1 MAIFTKSRKHPLLF
15 TLTPICFLNT
25 SGGIQAQQQPAKP
38 NIIIILADDMGYSDL
53 GCYGSEINTPNID
66 NLANNGI
73 RFTHFYNAGR
83 CWPTRASLL
92 SGYYPNAIGM
102 DPVSAKR
109 EGPDW
114 VKTMPQYLNDAG
126 YETYHVGKWHYFNKP
141 RPTTDGGFSHSC
153 LLDHFDN
160 YFYNYELELNGRGTV
175 KLAKENQE
183 YIATALTDHAILFL
197 EEHRNKVPGK
207 PFFLYLAFNTPHF
220 PLKAPASDIEK
231 YKDRYNKGWDHL
243 KKERWRKMKK
253 MGLVNC
259 RPSRSEPGVNQTYPH
274 LMSDS
279 VLIDS
284 LGGSEVLYPVPWKS
298 LAREEKQFQSVKMA
312 IHAAMVDRIDQETGR
327 VINQLKKMD
336 AFDNTVIFFMSDN
349 GASAEIMI
357 RGNGHDRLA
366 EPGSEASYLC
376 LGPGWA
382 GASNT
387 PFRRYKSWTH
397 EGGISTP
404 LIVHWPEGIK
414 EKGAI
419 RNEQGHV
426 VDFIPTFLDLTGMN
440 QAETLN
446 GSIVPPLPGKSLLP
460 AILGNKSVS
469 HDFLFF
475 HHYGL
480 FKNDPD
486 NCALR
491 MGQWKIVSSNKD
503 GKNWELYDLRKDRSE
518 QKELSGKNPEIV
530 RQMVQKWTELDE
542 LYKKQSYQI
551 NNQ

>member
-1 MAIFTKSRKHPLLF
+1 MKHFVNPLDKI
-15 TLTPICFLNT
+15 LTPFCAFFLPVAVH
-25 SGGIQAQQQPAKP
+25 SQEVPQKP
-38 NIIIILADDMGYSDL
+38 NIVIIMADDMGYSDL

-66 NLANNGI
+66 NLAFNGI
-73 RFTHFYNAGR
+73 RYTHFYNAGR

-102 DPVSAKR
+102 DPLPAKR
-109 EGPDW
+109 ISPTW
-114 VKTMPQYLNDAG
+114 VKTLPQYLNDAG

-160 YFYNYELELNGRGTV
+160 YFYNYELELNGQGTG
-175 KLAKENQE
+175 KHTKEKQK
-183 YIATALTDHAILFL
+183 YISTALTDHAISFL
-197 EEHRNKVPGK
+197 EEHREKDPEK

-220 PLKAPASDIEK
+220 PLKAPASDIET
-231 YKDRYNKGWDHL
+231 YKNRYTKGWDQL

-253 MGLVNC
+253 MGIVNS
-259 RPSRSEPGVNQTYPH
+259 RPASREPGVNQTYPH
-274 LMSDS
+274 LMTDS

-284 LGGSEVLYPVPWKS
+284 LGENEVLYPVSWKS
-298 LAREEKQFQSVKMA
+298 LTKEEKQFQSVKMA
-312 IHAAMVDRIDQETGR
+312 IHAAMVDRIDQESGR
-327 VINQLKKMD
+327 VIDQLKKMNV
-336 AFDNTVIFFMSDN
+336 FDNTIVFFLSDN

-387 PFRRYKSWTH
+387 PFRLYKSWTH
-397 EGGISTP
+397 EGGIATP

-414 EKGAI
+414 DKGTI
-419 RNEQGHV
+419 RTGQGHV
-426 VDFIPTFLDLTGMN
+426 IDFIPTFLELTGIH
-440 QAETLN
+440 QAETWN
-446 GSIVPPLPGKSLLP
+446 GSTVPVLPGKSLLP
-460 AILGNKSVS
+460 AIFGNNSVN
-469 HDFLFF
+469 HEFLYF
-475 HHYGL
+475 HHGGL

-491 MGQWKIVSSNKD
+491 MGQWKIVTSKTV
-503 GKNWELYDLRKDRSE
+503 GKYWELYDLRKDRGE
-518 QKELSGKNPEIV
+518 QKDLSGEKPEILSK
-530 RQMVQKWTELDE
+530 MVQKWTELDE
-542 LYKKQSYQI
+542 LYRKQSYQI